1 MDIPKSDKILNTNE
15 PKIDIDDNGIDEI
28 IISYYFSFCVM
39 SLYIFVSIIFIWCP
53 IAAYFILVRERYK
66 DVIVIDKRRKTL
78 ILGSRGVMSCCNRCL
93 FDRKTYNLYD
103 IKNVKI
109 QVTHK
114 ENPRVGFG
122 KLYFINGYVYS

>member
-39 SLYIFVSIIFIWCP
+39 SLYIFVSIIFIWYP
-53 IAAYFILVRERYK
+53 ITVYFILVRERYK

-109 QVTHK
+109 QK
-114 ENPRVGFG
+114 ENPQVGFG
-122 KLYFINGYVYS
+122 K

>member
-53 IAAYFILVRERYK
+53 ITVYFILVRERYK
-66 DVIVIDKRRKTL
+66 DAIVIDKRRKTL

-109 QVTHK
+109 QK
-114 ENPRVGFG
+114 ENPQVGFG